1 METQATS
8 KRPGWLLVVLGII
21 EIILGTIAIFIPFI
35 VGEAFVWVLGF
46 VFLAAMLFNFYQV
59 FAVREYK
66 LWNFLAAL
74 VYGLMGVLFIWHPV
88 AVMVSLT
95 LLIGWILIVGG
106 IIRLVMSFKTKG
118 AWLIFNGVVTLLL
131 GILIVTMWPAAGLW
145 VLGTFVAID
154 LIFSGWTLATL
165 GTTVNRTT
173 RQD

>member
-74 VYGLMGVLFIWHPV
+74 VYGLMGVLFFWLPV
-88 AVMVSLT
+88 A
-95 LLIGWILIVGG
+95 GWILIVGG